1 LVGGALAATGHQMRG
16 GRWGLHVGDEALTV
30 LNGWRRA
37 TIPWRDLEHFAIR
50 PWGPARELQVR
61 FRPGVLP
68 PRGFSSGRPAGRGLH
83 VPAGALTVL
92 HGWPRAPIPW
102 RALDHFA
109 LRPWRPARA
118 LQVRFRPEV
127 LPPRGFSS
135 GRPAGRGRP
144 ATDLTPLFQV
154 SMLGDREAECVT
166 TLAQHLPR
174 RA

>member
-1 LVGGALAATGHQMRG
+1 MFLTEQRVARRYLKVGYGIVLGGSAVAGAVGLILTTAGLDGAAPVWVVVILIVVSVLVGGVLAATGHQMRG

-61 FRPGVLP
+61 FRP
-68 PRGFSSGRPAGRGLH
+68 
-83 VPAGALTVL
+83 
-92 HGWPRAPIPW
+92 
-102 RALDHFA
+102 
-109 LRPWRPARA
+109 
-118 LQVRFRPEV
+118 EV

-135 GRPAGRGRP
+135 GRPSGRGRP